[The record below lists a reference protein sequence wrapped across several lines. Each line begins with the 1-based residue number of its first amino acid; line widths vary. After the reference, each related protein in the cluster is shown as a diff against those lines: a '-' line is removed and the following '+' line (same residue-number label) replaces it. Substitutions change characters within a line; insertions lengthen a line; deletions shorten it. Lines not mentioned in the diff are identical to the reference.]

1 MLSNIDVVR
10 LIKGHFISKGSSLE
24 VYPKSF
30 PLDTPDISATVD
42 IYSSTPMRS
51 GLFTLIVNMNLRAK
65 HPGIAEAKVQ
75 EVTDFLEGLSGI
87 DIGKTHLLTSR
98 SLNPYPNYLGARTNG
113 YHQYSV
119 DYSFLLDKK

>member
-10 LIKGHFISKGSSLE
+10 LIKGHFNSKGSNLE
-24 VYPKSF
+24 IYPKSF
-30 PLDTPDISATVD
+30 PLDTPDVSATVD

-51 GLFTLIVNMNLRAK
+51 GLFTLIVTMNLRAK
-65 HPGIAEAKVQ
+65 HPSIAEAKVQ

-87 DIGKTHLLTSR
+87 DIGKTHLLMSR
-98 SLNPYPNYLGARTNG
+98 SLNPYPNYLGARVNG